1 MALLESVVITP
12 SGGSPTTLAAGIG
25 LRGTTPATLDVNNRI
40 TIANQKSSPLRAAFT
55 TAFTRVTIGLQLV
68 IRCEAVY
75 ASPEAAIFAKLG
87 IPATIVPAGT
97 IVVTV
102 DAATPATMVRTYTGC
117 AINSVNPVT
126 KGCTLN
132 IEYVYDVSGVS

>member
-25 LRGTTPATLDVNNRI
+25 RQTGTTPATMDVQNRI
-40 TIANQKSSPLRAAFT
+40 SVQNQKSTPLRIAFT
-55 TAFTRVTIGLQLV
+55 QAFTRITIGLQLV
-68 IRCEAVY
+68 IHCEAVY
-75 ASPEAAIFAKLG
+75 ASPEAAVHAKLG
-87 IPATIVPAGT
+87 IPATLIPSGT
-97 IVVTV
+97 IVVTSDV
-102 DAATPATMVRTYTGC
+102 AATLVRTYTGC
-117 AINSVNPVT
+117 ALASVNPGT

>member
-1 MALLESVVITP
+1 M
-12 SGGSPTTLAAGIG
+12 
-25 LRGTTPATLDVNNRI
+25 DVQNRI
-40 TIANQKSSPLRAAFT
+40 SVANQVSSPLRATFT

-75 ASPEAAIFAKLG
+75 ASPEAAIHAKLG
-87 IPATIVPAGT
+87 IPAALVPSGT

-117 AINSVNPVT
+117 ALKSVTPET
-126 KGCTLN
+126 KGCTLH